1 MITEEVALIE
11 EKLNNVNQENL
22 ACTKKADNNLLLNHY
37 KFKDQGE
44 GEINKNTLNKA
55 MKKDMLLRLCSHR
68 ELCF

>member
-44 GEINKNTLNKA
+44 GEINKKTLNKA

>member
-37 KFKDQGE
+37 KFKDLGE
-44 GEINKNTLNKA
+44 GEINKKTLNKA